1 MDGVAPRAKFNAQRG
16 SRFTKRDK
24 LEKEKIIKDQLRNE
38 VFWMTKLEN
47 INKTEYKMERG

>member
-24 LEKEKIIKDQLRNE
+24 LEKEQIIIDQLRNE
-38 VFWMTKLEN
+38 VFAISKHEN
-47 INKTEYKMERG
+47 TIKTEYKMERG

>member
-16 SRFTKRDK
+16 SRFTKREK

-38 VFWMTKLEN
+38 VFGIIKLEKT
-47 INKTEYKMERG
+47 NKTEYKMERG